1 MARLEKAQ
9 NCAPCILLLRHV
21 EALGRKSTLQ
31 RRGKGGQL
39 ALDRKPIRVQLLIHC
54 NQPDSPLLVKI
65 VATMQTK
72 VAPSGLPT
80 ILVAT
85 TTEPDQISEDHM
97 AVFKQ
102 ELKLEVSAMRIRDVI
117 GRAVFD
123 LLQHEQQA
131 PSEPERSLILQERV
145 RGLELA
151 VDVDLGRLARETA
164 ALTAVDL
171 ANLVDRAKMAS
182 VKRLTELR
190 LVVRVWE

>member
-1 MARLEKAQ
+1 
-9 NCAPCILLLRHV
+9 
-21 EALGRKSTLQ
+21 
-31 RRGKGGQL
+31 
-39 ALDRKPIRVQLLIHC
+39 
-54 NQPDSPLLVKI
+54 
-65 VATMQTK
+65 
-72 VAPSGLPT
+72 
-80 ILVAT
+80 
-85 TTEPDQISEDHM
+85 M

-102 ELKLEVSAMRIRDVI
+102 ELKLEVSAMRIRDIV

-131 PSEPERSLILQERV
+131 PSEPERFLILQERV